1 MADSTITFRY
11 LSELK
16 KKEKDSPELQPIDK
30 DFYNKVAEYVSRKKK
45 MAVQKE
51 QFTSDDESGRT
62 MAMIQTIF
70 NMRESKIIKAAEISA
85 KTGMEI
91 KNMLPEERIL
101 FHNLKDSMQ
110 ENRKR
115 LNEILGG
122 RKLDVELSDV
132 SSDEPVAG
140 DISSSPIEVE
150 DKEPKT
156 EYVQLR
162 ILEDIPAFVAENLDT
177 HGPWPKNS
185 EVSCP
190 KMAAEMFVKQG
201 KAERI

>member
-115 LNEILGG
+115 LSEILDG
-122 RKLDVELSDV
+122 KTVAVELSDL
-132 SSDEPVAG
+132 SSGEPVAG
-140 DISSSPIEVE
+140 ELSSILIAVE
-150 DKEPKT
+150 
-156 EYVQLR
+156 
-162 ILEDIPAFVAENLDT
+162 
-177 HGPWPKNS
+177 
-185 EVSCP
+185 
-190 KMAAEMFVKQG
+190 G
-201 KAERI
+201 K

>member
-30 DFYNKVAEYVSRKKK
+30 EFYNKVAEYVSRKKK

-101 FHNLKDSMQ
+101 FHNLKESMQ

-122 RKLDVELSDV
+122 R
-132 SSDEPVAG
+132 
-140 DISSSPIEVE
+140 
-150 DKEPKT
+150 
-156 EYVQLR
+156 
-162 ILEDIPAFVAENLDT
+162 
-177 HGPWPKNS
+177 
-185 EVSCP
+185 
-190 KMAAEMFVKQG
+190 
-201 KAERI
+201 